1 MLTCYT
7 HSDTVD
13 ILVLILTGRGA
24 CASTL
29 PVDHA
34 LRTLLLLNRCC
45 VRGRAIFRSYALVTK
60 LNSTSGTE
68 ATCKIKTVL

>member
-1 MLTCYT
+1 MHTWYT
-7 HSDTVD
+7 HSDAFD
-13 ILVLILTGRGA
+13 ILILILTGNGA

-45 VRGRAIFRSYALVTK
+45 VRGWALFRSYTLVTK
-60 LNSTSGTE
+60 LNGTRGAE
-68 ATCKIKTVL
+68 TTCKNS